1 MRVGDDLVGAPPQ
14 RATPRA
20 VAVLSTVH
28 GGSTFTWEEWQLLA
42 HDGSD
47 VWVEYDHDTRD
58 VTLLRPTE
66 PWPPVVDL
74 SGLRTG
80 RTLGLTLEGRQHTL
94 TVREHGTGRVEHV
107 EGQFAEPF
115 AVGQEVEYV
124 DLSAHGTIVS
134 IERTTGPLGPVTSV
148 YHGRRLDSAEQQAPV
163 RPSRR
168 AAHGPRRAV
177 RRLRGRGGRAARP
190 RVVRR
195 PRRLGQ
201 RVVHAPVRRHD
212 VAHHRPGRHDRRRHV
227 RAAHRLRRG
236 RRRAR
241 QVTRPAPGRPA
252 PEPLHP
258 SARPTTRTRETP

>member
-1 MRVGDDLVGAPPQ
+1 MSRTPRPRLAMRVGEDLVGAPPQ

-58 VTLLRPTE
+58 VTLLHPTE
-66 PWPPVVDL
+66 AWPPVVDL
-74 SGLRTG
+74 SGLQTG
-80 RTLGLTLEGRQHTL
+80 RTLGLTFEGRQHTL

-148 YHGRRLDSAEQQAPV
+148 YHGRRLDVAEQQRLFGRRVAPRTV
-163 RPSRR
+163 PGGRFVAFAVAAVVLLGLGSCAAR
-168 AAHGPRRAV
+168 AASGSASCTPRSVVTTSPTTGQVGTTDDGTCV
-177 RRLRGRGGRAARP
+177 RRTVYGGGGGG
-190 RVVRR
+190 
-195 PRRLGQ
+195 LGK
-201 RVVHAPVRRHD
+201 
-212 VAHHRPGRHDRRRHV
+212 
-227 RAAHRLRRG
+227 
-236 RRRAR
+236 
-241 QVTRPAPGRPA
+241 
-252 PEPLHP
+252 
-258 SARPTTRTRETP
+258 